1 MTRSSFVS
9 LVSLASALVQIQ
21 PRGTNIVTKHSRLSY
36 KDTLTTLEQHIT
48 GAGNT
53 IFATIDQAAAAAKAG
68 TTLRPTTL
76 LIFGN
81 PKAGTPLMDKFPL
94 VGLELPLKVQVWEE
108 IGTVSVAYE
117 PMSEIAKRY
126 GVTGMDERIAAI
138 DHAVDTLTNTVT

>member
-9 LVSLASALVQIQ
+9 LLSLAPILAQAE
-21 PRGTNIVTKHSRLSY
+21 PGGTRIVTKRSRLSY
-36 KDTLTTLEQHIT
+36 KDTLATLEQHIT

-53 IFATIDQAAAAAKAG
+53 IFATIDQAAAAEKAG

-94 VGLELPLKVQVWEE
+94 FGLELPLKIQVWEE
-108 IGTVSVAYE
+108 IGTVSLAYE
-117 PMSEIAKRY
+117 PLSEAAKRY

-138 DHAVDTLTNTVT
+138 DHAVDTLTNIVI